1 MRGTRVQQGGSLKS
15 QDSAGKMAQHI
26 SITWGG
32 RDSTGSKMCKQE
44 DQSSILSN
52 QHTQRYGRFTGKA
65 QADLWGFQAGQGYIV
80 IRPSK
85 KEEMTKETT

>member
-44 DQSSILSN
+44 DQSSDPQCPEKLGGCGS
-52 QHTQRYGRFTGKA
+52 
-65 QADLWGFQAGQGYIV
+65 L
-80 IRPSK
+80 P
-85 KEEMTKETT
+85 